1 MTPRYEFKRV
11 DDVSALSCFR
21 CGVKSMD
28 DFIHDSV
35 NGLPKFVR
43 LGLSKLWLVCN
54 DGRVVAFFSL
64 SKDSLVLNSEDQR
77 SIEAADGL
85 TWIAD
90 DNDFDKF
97 WDKEKYPAVE
107 IDYLA
112 VSEEMRGN
120 QIGSLIIAAIADKAL
135 HDNLSSTLFLT
146 VEALHTNEYSAVEF
160 YRKCGFEFS
169 DVAQNKYNFDAIYNT
184 MPLTRRMYKILI
196 PDSAL

>member
-1 MTPRYEFKRV
+1 
-11 DDVSALSCFR
+11 
-21 CGVKSMD
+21 MD

-43 LGLSKLWLVCN
+43 LGLSKLWLVSK

-64 SKDSLVLNSEDQR
+64 SKDSLVLNGEDQR
-77 SIEAADGL
+77 SIEATDGL
-85 TWIAD
+85 SWIAD
-90 DNDFDKF
+90 NNDFDKF